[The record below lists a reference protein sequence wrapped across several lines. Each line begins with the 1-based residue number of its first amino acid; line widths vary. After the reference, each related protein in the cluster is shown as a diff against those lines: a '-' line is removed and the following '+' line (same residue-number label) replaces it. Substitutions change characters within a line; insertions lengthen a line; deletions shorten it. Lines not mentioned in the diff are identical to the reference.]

1 MGQDQSHNQ
10 INPVNVSK
18 SQPHKTKATLKD
30 IVVVSDHKGTREVNP
45 VDGDEELAAISTIKL
60 SRPILINGPN
70 SLEASRTP
78 RLIPGPFTEMILRY
92 QVHLSECAEVIS
104 LDQNVLS
111 KRIKEVDS
119 LALSVNKSVA
129 ERQKNYE
136 HAIMQFSTMIN
147 DLAHLVSKIDAKLKD
162 NVSLF
167 QTVNKQLPGHLQIQD
182 STFNQSE
189 KM

>member
-10 INPVNVSK
+10 INTVNVSK
-18 SQPHKTKATLKD
+18 SQPPKTKATLKD
-30 IVVVSDHKGTREVNP
+30 IVVVSNHKGAREV
-45 VDGDEELAAISTIKL
+45 DDDEGLAAISTIKL
-60 SRPILINGPN
+60 SRPILRHQE
-70 SLEASRTP
+70 EASRTP

-92 QVHLSECAEVIS
+92 QVHLTDCAEVIS

-129 ERQKNYE
+129 ERQKKYE

-147 DLAHLVSKIDAKLKD
+147 DLAYLVSKIDAKLKD

-182 STFNQSE
+182 ETFNHSE
-189 KM
+189 KT

>member
-10 INPVNVSK
+10 INTVNVSK
-18 SQPHKTKATLKD
+18 SQPPKTKATLKD
-30 IVVVSDHKGTREVNP
+30 IVVVSNHKGAREV
-45 VDGDEELAAISTIKL
+45 DDDEGLAAISRIKL
-60 SRPILINGPN
+60 SRPILKNGLN
-70 SLEASRTP
+70 SLEASRMP

-92 QVHLSECAEVIS
+92 QVHLTDCAEVIS

-129 ERQKNYE
+129 ERQKKYE

-147 DLAHLVSKIDAKLKD
+147 DLAYLVSKIDAKLKD

-182 STFNQSE
+182 ETFNHSE
-189 KM
+189 KT

>member
-10 INPVNVSK
+10 INNVNVSK
-18 SQPHKTKATLKD
+18 PRPSKTKATLKD
-30 IVVVSDHKGTREVNP
+30 IVVVSNHKGTREVNS
-45 VDGDEELAAISTIKL
+45 VDGDEGLAAISTIKL
-60 SRPILINGPN
+60 SRPILNNGPN
-70 SLEASRTP
+70 SLEASRTL

-92 QVHLSECAEVIS
+92 QAHLTDCTEVIS

-136 HAIMQFSTMIN
+136 HAIMQFSTVTN
-147 DLAHLVSKIDAKLKD
+147 ELALLVSKIDAKLKY

-189 KM
+189 KR